1 MVSFELLEVKKY
13 YDSLLKQIPKAKKRI
28 VIAAMVVLW
37 GERTAPVFLLLKEA
51 LARGVQVTKLFDRY
65 TRVPYLYGLTGKAA
79 TERVKQT
86 YRMLEDLSAE
96 SAKVYEFGKLGIV
109 PYKGRC
115 HVKVTVIDDRVYSFG
130 GVNFMDE
137 MFEMTDVMLAGS
149 DAKTASCLAKL
160 IEQIGTTRPPLPDEE
175 MKIDKDNTL
184 LFDGGQPGR
193 SIIYE
198 RACELTAQSKRV
210 VAASQMVPSGQLA
223 RLLAETDATIYF
235 NRPEQMRPIDS
246 LGQAFDQQ
254 KYRIKNSYAGSHYIH
269 AKIMLFELNSGK
281 KVALSGSHNFS
292 WRGVQFG
299 TQEIALESR
308 DEALWEQL
316 HSFVQKKIAKAK

>member
-1 MVSFELLEVKKY
+1 MVSFELLEVEKY
-13 YDSLLKQIPKAKKRI
+13 YNSLLKEIPRAKKRI
-28 VIAAMVVLW
+28 TIAAMVVLW

-51 LARGVQVTKLFDRY
+51 LARGVEVTILFDRY
-65 TRVPYLYGLTGKAA
+65 TRLTYLYGLSGKTA

-96 SAKVYEFGKLGIV
+96 GAKIYGFGKLGIV

-115 HVKVTVIDDRVYSFG
+115 HVKATIIDDRVYSFG
-130 GVNFMDE
+130 GVNFFDE
-137 MFEMTDVMLAGS
+137 MFEATDIMLTGN
-149 DAKTASCLAKL
+149 DAKTADRLARL
-160 IEQIGTTRPPLPDEE
+160 IEQIGTNRPPLADDEV
-175 MKIDKDNTL
+175 KIDRNCTM
-184 LFDGGQPGR
+184 LFDGGQPDR

-198 RACELTAQSKRV
+198 RACELTAQAKRV
-210 VAASQMVPSGQLA
+210 VVVSQMVPSGQLA
-223 RLLAETDATIYF
+223 RLLAETDAAVYS

-254 KYRIKNSYAGSHYIH
+254 KYRIKNLYTGDKYIH
-269 AKIMLFELNSGK
+269 AKVMLFELTSGK
-281 KVALSGSHNFS
+281 KVVLSGSHNFS

-316 HSFVQKKIAKAK
+316 HKFIQKKIVKAE

>member
-1 MVSFELLEVKKY
+1 MVNFELLEVEKY
-13 YDSLLKQIPKAKKRI
+13 YKSLLREIPRAKKRV
-28 VIAAMVVLW
+28 VIASMVVLW

-51 LARGVQVTKLFDRY
+51 LARGVQVTILFDRY
-65 TRVPYLYGLTGKAA
+65 TRLTYLYGLTGKAA

-96 SAKVYEFGKLGIV
+96 GATVYGFGKLGIV

-115 HVKVTVIDDRVYSFG
+115 HIKATIVDDRVYSFG
-130 GVNFMDE
+130 GANFMDE
-137 MFEMTDVMLAGS
+137 IFDATDIMLTGS
-149 DAKTASCLAKL
+149 DAKTADRLAKL
-160 IEQIGTTRPPLPDEE
+160 IEHIGTNRPPLSDDEV
-175 MKIDKDNTL
+175 KIDRHNML

-193 SIIYE
+193 SLIYE

-210 VAASQMVPSGQLA
+210 VVASQMVPSGQLA

-235 NRPEQMRPIDS
+235 NRPEQMLPIDS

-254 KYRIKNSYAGSHYIH
+254 RYRIKNSYTGAGYIH
-269 AKIMLFELNSGK
+269 AKIMLFELGSGK

-292 WRGVQFG
+292 YRGVQFG

-308 DEALWEQL
+308 DEVLWEQL
-316 HSFVQKKIAKAK
+316 HNFVQKKIAKTK